1 MRSKPETTLQIPAP
15 RPLTLAEFIAD
26 GAIHVIGIG
35 LGLTASIILAA
46 TLWNSGDAPRQVTV
60 MIYAACLMTMLVCSA
75 LYNMFARDHKT
86 GIFRRLDHAAIF
98 LMIAGTYTP
107 LAAMIIG
114 GWTGG
119 ILLAVVWTGAV
130 TGAIIKLLHLT
141 GLDKLSVPIYL
152 ALGWVVVF
160 AINPLIEKASA
171 FGFQMILA
179 GGLLYTVGTA
189 FYAWKRLPFQN
200 AIWHAFVLAAAV
212 CHFTAV
218 FHDVA
223 LARAV

>member
-1 MRSKPETTLQIPAP
+1 MPTI
-15 RPLTLAEFIAD
+15 RPQTFAEFVAD
-26 GAIHVIGIG
+26 GAVHVIGIC
-35 LGLTASIILAA
+35 LGLTATIVLAA
-46 TLWNSGDAPRQVTV
+46 TLWNAGDPARQLTV
-60 MIYAACLMTMLVCSA
+60 MIYAACLMAMLICSA
-75 LYNMFARDHKT
+75 LYNMLAKDHKT
-86 GIFRRLDHAAIF
+86 GILRRLDHAAIF

-119 ILLAVVWTGAV
+119 VLLAVVWTGALA
-130 TGAIIKLLHLT
+130 GAIVKLAHLT
-141 GLDKLSVPIYL
+141 GLDRLTVPIYL

-160 AINPLIEKASA
+160 AVNPLIEKASA
-171 FGFQMILA
+171 FGFYMILA

-212 CHFTAV
+212 CHFSAV

-223 LARAV
+223 LIKAA

>member
-1 MRSKPETTLQIPAP
+1 MPDI

-26 GAIHVIGIG
+26 GAVHVVGIG
-35 LGLTASIILAA
+35 LGLAATIALAA
-46 TLWNSGDAPRQVTV
+46 TLWNADDPARQATV
-60 MIYAACLMTMLVCSA
+60 MIYAACLMAMLICSA
-75 LYNMFARDHKT
+75 LYNMFARDNKS
-86 GIFRRLDHAAIF
+86 GLLRRLDHAAIF

-130 TGAIIKLLHLT
+130 TGAIVKLFHLT

-152 ALGWVVVF
+152 GLGWVVVF
-160 AINPLIEKASA
+160 AVNPLIEKASA

-179 GGLLYTVGTA
+179 GGLLYTIGTA

-223 LARAV
+223 LAKAV